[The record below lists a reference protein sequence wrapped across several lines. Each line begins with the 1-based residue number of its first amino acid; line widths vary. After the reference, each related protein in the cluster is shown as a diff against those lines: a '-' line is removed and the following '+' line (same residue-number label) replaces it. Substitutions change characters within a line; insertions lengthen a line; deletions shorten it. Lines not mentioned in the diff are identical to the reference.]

1 MTMKAA
7 TLTAI
12 LMATLVS
19 AVSHAQDFSADV
31 VYLEISKVH
40 GRVSDSAKEAR
51 HSSKLYVSK
60 GNIRLETNG
69 LTGAVLV
76 VNKEEHTAVALYP
89 GKKSYQ
95 PLGSGPSQYFRV
107 ENADDACADW
117 QRTAEQKIV
126 CERVGP
132 EMVNGRE
139 AVKYQTLYLLYRQHV
154 LDLIYLAAHLRAIR
168 VFHRFVKAMEAKRT
182 RLRNPVRF
190 WASRVRW
197 KPASP
202 RRRASRSV
210 HLPEAT

>member
-31 VYLEISKVH
+31 VYLEISKVN

-76 VNKEEHTAVALYP
+76 VNKPEHTAVALYP
-89 GKKSYQ
+89 EKKSYQ
-95 PLGSGPSQYFRV
+95 PLGSGPSQYFRA
-107 ENADDACADW
+107 ENADDACAEW

-132 EMVNGRE
+132 EMLNGRE
-139 AVKYQTLYLLYRQHV
+139 AVKYQNTRA
-154 LDLIYLAAHLRAIR
+154 LDTAPAAVWIDKALK
-168 VFHRFVKAMEAKRT
+168 FVIKWESVDTSAE
-182 RLRNPVRF
+182 LRNIKEEQQAADLFLVPSEYKMGTPQKTATKGF
-190 WASRVRW
+190 SH
-197 KPASP
+197 
-202 RRRASRSV
+202 RR
-210 HLPEAT
+210 

>member
-95 PLGSGPSQYFRV
+95 PLGSGPSQYFRA

-139 AVKYQTLYLLYRQHV
+139 AVKYQNRTA
-154 LDLIYLAAHLRAIR
+154 LDTTPAAVWIDKALK
-168 VFHRFVKAMEAKRT
+168 FVIKWESADTNAE
-182 RLRNPVRF
+182 LRNIKEEQQAADLFLVPSEYKMGIPQKTATKGF
-190 WASRVRW
+190 SH
-197 KPASP
+197 
-202 RRRASRSV
+202 RR
-210 HLPEAT
+210 